1 MNLKL
6 IGFLLSLLFSMQAF
20 AQESFYKGDEI
31 REVKLRFYQTN
42 WDALL
47 DSLYIKGHKER
58 ILADVFI
65 DGIKYDSVG
74 VRYKGYSSASINRV
88 KNPFNIKLNYRI
100 KGQKHLGIDKLKLS
114 NVIQDPSFVREFLS
128 YEIARKYMPASE
140 ANFANLYINDT
151 LIGLYTNVEAVNNE
165 FLNKHFSSSSNVLVK
180 GNPEEVDLYGENSN
194 LSNTPGIDS
203 SSYFSLYTMKSVY
216 GWGDFY
222 GMIDTLNNF
231 KHAISDVLNV
241 DRVLWMHAL
250 NYTLV
255 NFDSYI
261 GYAQNYYMYQDDH
274 GRFNPILWDLNM
286 SFGSFRLADASSY
299 YDGFTISQAKIIDP
313 LSHYFDYS
321 VYPRPLLRNLF
332 EYSRYR
338 KMYLAHIR
346 TIIEENFLDADFVT
360 RGEALAEFI
369 ENSVLADTNKFYSN
383 ADFQNNLYTTVT
395 DLVEYPGLVDLME
408 GRTAYLSSYHGYQG
422 APSIDSISYNPQVP
436 ATGDT
441 LTITSKINN
450 ATEVLLSFRYGDKSL
465 FETVSMNDS
474 GLNGDEFP
482 LDGMYTAQVVYHGA
496 DLAYYIFA
504 ENDSSG
510 VFSPPRAAY
519 EFYTIAGAF
528 TKGDLVINELM
539 ASNKTSQSDDENE
552 FDDWVELYNTSETP
566 IALLGLFLSD
576 DLSDL
581 NKWALPDMFIQPD
594 DYLIVWADSET
605 SQSGVHSNFK
615 LNATGEQLFLS
626 DAGSTILDSLTFS
639 QQLDDVSYARKPN
652 GTGSFTFLSATFN
665 TSNDSATII
674 PKKASLVLDVHPNPV
689 NETLFIT
696 IESQAKS
703 MLSFYD
709 AVGRLLYSKLFTA
722 GIIQTTI
729 STKGLKPGVYFSVLR
744 SNDSLATKKVIKF

>member
-1 MNLKL
+1 
-6 IGFLLSLLFSMQAF
+6 
-20 AQESFYKGDEI
+20 
-31 REVKLRFYQTN
+31 
-42 WDALL
+42 
-47 DSLYIKGHKER
+47 
-58 ILADVFI
+58 
-65 DGIKYDSVG
+65 
-74 VRYKGYSSASINRV
+74 
-88 KNPFNIKLNYRI
+88 
-100 KGQKHLGIDKLKLS
+100 
-114 NVIQDPSFVREFLS
+114 
-128 YEIARKYMPASE
+128 
-140 ANFANLYINDT
+140 
-151 LIGLYTNVEAVNNE
+151 
-165 FLNKHFSSSSNVLVK
+165 
-180 GNPEEVDLYGENSN
+180 
-194 LSNTPGIDS
+194 
-203 SSYFSLYTMKSVY
+203 
-216 GWGDFY
+216 
-222 GMIDTLNNF
+222 
-231 KHAISDVLNV
+231 
-241 DRVLWMHAL
+241 MHAL

-299 YDGFTISQAKIIDP
+299 YDGFTISQAKTIDP
-313 LSHYFDYS
+313 LSHYYDYS

-346 TIIEENFLDADFVT
+346 TIIEENFLVADFVT
-360 RGEALAEFI
+360 RGEALSEFI

-395 DLVEYPGLVDLME
+395 DLVEYPGLIDLME
-408 GRTAYLSSYHGYQG
+408 GRTAYLSSYYGYQG
-422 APSIDSISYNPQVP
+422 APSINSISYNPQVP

-450 ATEVLLSFRYGDKSL
+450 ATEVLLSFRNGGRSL

-510 VFSPPRAAY
+510 VFSPQRAAY

-528 TKGDLVINELM
+528 SEGDLVINELM
-539 ASNKTSQSDDENE
+539 ASNTTSQSDDENE
-552 FDDWVELYNTSETP
+552 FDDWIELYNTSESP
-566 IALLGLFLSD
+566 IALSGLFLSD

-581 NKWALPDMFIQPD
+581 NKWALPDMFIDPD

-626 DAGSTILDSLTFS
+626 DAGSTILDSLTFP
-639 QQLDDVSYARKPN
+639 QQLADVSYARQPN
-652 GTGSFTFLSATFN
+652 GTGSFTFSSATFN
-665 TSNDSATII
+665 SSNDSATIV
-674 PKKASLVLDVHPNPV
+674 PKTANLVLGVHPNPV

-709 AVGRLLYSKLFTA
+709 ALGRLLYSELFTA

-744 SNDSLATKKVIKF
+744 SNDSLITKKVIKF

>member
-1 MNLKL
+1 
-6 IGFLLSLLFSMQAF
+6 
-20 AQESFYKGDEI
+20 
-31 REVKLRFYQTN
+31 
-42 WDALL
+42 
-47 DSLYIKGHKER
+47 
-58 ILADVFI
+58 
-65 DGIKYDSVG
+65 
-74 VRYKGYSSASINRV
+74 
-88 KNPFNIKLNYRI
+88 
-100 KGQKHLGIDKLKLS
+100 
-114 NVIQDPSFVREFLS
+114 
-128 YEIARKYMPASE
+128 
-140 ANFANLYINDT
+140 
-151 LIGLYTNVEAVNNE
+151 
-165 FLNKHFSSSSNVLVK
+165 
-180 GNPEEVDLYGENSN
+180 
-194 LSNTPGIDS
+194 
-203 SSYFSLYTMKSVY
+203 
-216 GWGDFY
+216 
-222 GMIDTLNNF
+222 
-231 KHAISDVLNV
+231 
-241 DRVLWMHAL
+241 
-250 NYTLV
+250 
-255 NFDSYI
+255 
-261 GYAQNYYMYQDDH
+261 
-274 GRFNPILWDLNM
+274 
-286 SFGSFRLADASSY
+286 
-299 YDGFTISQAKIIDP
+299 
-313 LSHYFDYS
+313 
-321 VYPRPLLRNLF
+321 
-332 EYSRYR
+332 
-338 KMYLAHIR
+338 MYLAHIR

-360 RGEALAEFI
+360 RGEALSEFI

-408 GRTAYLSSYHGYQG
+408 GRTAYLSSYYGYQG

-436 ATGDT
+436 SAGDT

-450 ATEVLLSFRYGDKSL
+450 ATEVLLSFRYGGKSL

-510 VFSPPRAAY
+510 VFSPQRAAY
-519 EFYTIAGAF
+519 EFYTIAGTF
-528 TKGDLVINELM
+528 SEGDLVINELM

-552 FDDWVELYNTSETP
+552 FDDWIELYNTSEAP

-626 DAGSTILDSLTFS
+626 DAGSTILDSLTFP

-709 AVGRLLYSKLFTA
+709 AVGRLLYSNLFTA

>member
-1 MNLKL
+1 
-6 IGFLLSLLFSMQAF
+6 
-20 AQESFYKGDEI
+20 
-31 REVKLRFYQTN
+31 
-42 WDALL
+42 
-47 DSLYIKGHKER
+47 
-58 ILADVFI
+58 
-65 DGIKYDSVG
+65 
-74 VRYKGYSSASINRV
+74 
-88 KNPFNIKLNYRI
+88 
-100 KGQKHLGIDKLKLS
+100 
-114 NVIQDPSFVREFLS
+114 
-128 YEIARKYMPASE
+128 
-140 ANFANLYINDT
+140 
-151 LIGLYTNVEAVNNE
+151 AVNNE
-165 FLNKHFSSSSNVLVK
+165 FLNKHFTSSSNVLVK

-203 SSYFSLYTMKSVY
+203 SSYFSLYTMESVY

-250 NYTLV
+250 NYTFV

-286 SFGSFRLADASSY
+286 SFGSFRLADASFY
-299 YDGFTISQAKIIDP
+299 YDDFTISQAKTIDP
-313 LSHYFDYS
+313 LSHYYDYS

-332 EYSRYR
+332 ESSRYR

-360 RGEALAEFI
+360 RGEALSEFI

-408 GRTAYLSSYHGYQG
+408 GRTAYLSSYYGYQG

-510 VFSPPRAAY
+510 VFSPQRAAY
-519 EFYTIAGAF
+519 EFYTIAGTF
-528 TKGDLVINELM
+528 SEGDLVINELM

-552 FDDWVELYNTSETP
+552 FDDWLELYNTSESP

-626 DAGSTILDSLTFS
+626 DAGSTILDSLTFP
-639 QQLDDVSYARKPN
+639 QQLDDVSYARQPN
-652 GTGSFTFLSATFN
+652 GTGSFTFSSATFN

-674 PKKASLVLDVHPNPV
+674 PKTSNLVLDVHPNPV

-709 AVGRLLYSKLFTA
+709 ALGRLLYSELFTA

-744 SNDSLATKKVIKF
+744 SNDSLSTKKVIKF